1 MVRAAIMKLFSR
13 LVGPSWDVL
22 VELCNDNVSQVPAV
36 PPVQPLGSA
45 WHGGGGDDCI
55 LICEHGA
62 GEAKAGV
69 EEPSNVELLVVI
81 MLFVMLSCDQGPYCD
96 DMVNRDCM
104 SGCSSFN
111 NFRIS
116 CLV

>member
-1 MVRAAIMKLFSR
+1 MARIDL
-13 LVGPSWDVL
+13 SWDVL
-22 VELCNDNVSQVPAV
+22 FKLCHDDVGHVPV
-36 PPVQPLGSA
+36 DRPGQPLGSSC
-45 WHGGGGDDCI
+45 HGGGGDDCI
-55 LICEHGA
+55 LICEHGV

-96 DMVNRDCM
+96 DLVNRDCM